1 MEIQKLPKANRKI
14 LSVNWYIILRLR
26 KKPNRL
32 FLSIF
37 FNFDKIPIDK
47 IHNLPYSVHKLP
59 ISYIRYMRKITV
71 KDMKQA
77 VAYVNN
83 GNVCI
88 GNVNDIADEDF
99 LACDFLKDL
108 KMGNIRVANVP
119 TQLMRMYNLDL
130 PLEIFRN
137 AKDNTVGA
145 LMDSINDCLAKA
157 DEEVDG

>member
-1 MEIQKLPKANRKI
+1 
-14 LSVNWYIILRLR
+14 
-26 KKPNRL
+26 
-32 FLSIF
+32 
-37 FNFDKIPIDK
+37 
-47 IHNLPYSVHKLP
+47 
-59 ISYIRYMRKITV
+59 
-71 KDMKQA
+71 MKQA